1 MSLLSTSD
9 LSQSHVHG
17 DQAGNN
23 ITKIT
28 NYNRID
34 GAKPSQVNRLLALL
48 SDQIS
53 KDESM
58 VGFVDDLQFFVDN
71 RDGETVVGLQQK
83 LEVCGRAAAFSDAKK
98 KKELFAKLLLKFERF
113 SSAQQLFAY
122 IMAAIHETFDSKIIP
137 LTNSLSS
144 QQIDEMIDTEII
156 DKIMDEI
163 GDGSDHMTLNRTHL
177 KGMIYWLAD
186 KCYVRWHCD

>member
-1 MSLLSTSD
+1 MSLVSTSN
-9 LSQSHVHG
+9 LSKSQVSG

-28 NYNRID
+28 NYNQID
-34 GAKPSQVNRLLALL
+34 GVKSSQINRLLKLL
-48 SDQIS
+48 SEQIS
-53 KDESM
+53 KDDAM
-58 VGFVDDLQFFVDN
+58 VGFVDDLQFFIDN

-83 LEVCGRAAAFSDAKK
+83 LEFCGRGAAFNDAKK
-98 KKELFAKLLLKFERF
+98 KKEFFAKLLMRFERF

-122 IMAAIHETFDSKIIP
+122 IMATIHETFETKIIP
-137 LTNSLSS
+137 STQSLS
-144 QQIDEMIDTEII
+144 QKEIDAMIEDEIV
-156 DKIMDEI
+156 DKIITEL
-163 GDGSDHMTLNRTHL
+163 GEGSDHMTLNRTHI